1 MPLVKPFAKGALEKI
16 IAQVFKRYKTTETS
30 IMLDKLKDLGFKY
43 STLAGI
49 TVSMSDVATSSKN
62 NNLSM
67 KVKLLLIKLTNNI
80 NVV

>member
-1 MPLVKPFAKGALEKI
+1 
-16 IAQVFKRYKTTETS
+16 
-30 IMLDKLKDLGFKY
+30 MLDKLKDLGFKY